1 MAQGQDLFETVVR
14 NTSPDSKFFGF
25 LGAHGVRLA
34 AGATHSQP
42 GNLLTDLA
50 GRRSNRAYN
59 SLVEQL
65 AGGTLTVMKTP
76 TVFVPVGD
84 NVGAVQTIGDVTGG
98 NLTLDAAIDTDADN
112 DGIPDVIEE

>member
-50 GRRSNRAYN
+50 GRRSKRAYN
-59 SLVEQL
+59 SLVAQL
-65 AGGTLTVMKTP
+65 ADGSLTVMKTP
-76 TVFVPVGD
+76 TVFVPVSD
-84 NVGAVQTIGDVTGG
+84 NLGAVQTIGDVTGG
-98 NLTLDAAIDTDADN
+98 NLTLDAAIDTDVDNNAVADAA
-112 DGIPDVIEE
+112 E